1 MTKPVGIF
9 FGLLKE
15 AGRAWQRK
23 AMSRQAAA
31 LAYYLAF
38 SFTPLLVIAI
48 DVAGFVIG
56 RRAAL
61 GEIETNLRQLLGP
74 TGAAAIT
81 ALETSA
87 TRPTSSALATLISLL
102 ILLFGAAGVFEQ
114 IREAL
119 DIVWDVEPPAR
130 RGFIRLLRKRFLS
143 IVMVIGSAFLL
154 LCLILVTT
162 GLEALEK
169 SVPGAPPQFGLAI
182 NICASL
188 VVMSGLFAVIFRLLP
203 DASVRWNDVWPGAIF
218 AAVLFIIGQ
227 LLIGLYLGRTGIA
240 SYGAAASVLLVLI
253 WLYYSAQIFLFGA
266 EFAHAYASR
275 RERLA
280 AERSPADRD
289 HGPQRRRDA
298 SAR

>member
-1 MTKPVGIF
+1 MRAGACAARRQLTRMPKRVTVF
-9 FGLLKE
+9 FGLLKD

-23 AMSRQAAA
+23 ALSRQAAA

-38 SFTPLLVIAI
+38 SLTPLLVIAI
-48 DVAGFVIG
+48 DVIGFVIG
-56 RRAAL
+56 RQAAI
-61 GEIETNLRQLLGP
+61 GDVQNNLRQLLGP

-81 ALETSA
+81 MLETIA
-87 TRPTSSALATLISLL
+87 ARPTTSVLTTAISVFV
-102 ILLFGAAGVFEQ
+102 LLFGAAGVFEQ
-114 IREAL
+114 LREAL

-154 LCLILVTT
+154 LCLILATT

-182 NICASL
+182 NLTVSL
-188 VVMSGLFAVIFRLLP
+188 VVISGLFAVIFRLLP
-203 DASVRWNDVWPGAIF
+203 DAPVRWSDVWPGAIF
-218 AAVLFIIGQ
+218 AAVLFIAGQ
-227 LLIGLYLGRTGIA
+227 LLLGAYLGRTGIA

-266 EFAHAYASR
+266 EFARAYASR
-275 RERLA
+275 RERL
-280 AERSPADRD
+280 SV
-289 HGPQRRRDA
+289 
-298 SAR
+298 